1 MIRLTFLMPVL
12 FSASTLFLILNIK
25 NIVSIFSGE
34 IIKSTGL
41 FTPLCCVSL
50 IVSWLFSYYY
60 ISEKDELYT
69 LFLMLYYLQLLLTA
83 IILNRRKLLN
93 FIYCFILL
101 ESTESFIKSF
111 SLNITAC
118 FTYNIKRQIW
128 SITVSLIFQILLYMA
143 LHILSAKY
151 AERFYRLLHS
161 MSKSTYLLIISSV
174 ISLELYTS
182 LLFLNDNISNKK
194 LHILQIT
201 ASMFMVSMIITVLF
215 FIIKD
220 ISKKHLQNTAAL
232 LEQQVKI
239 QLEHYETLTQLN
251 KDFHSFR
258 HDYRNHI
265 HCIRSLFETE
275 NYSEAAAY
283 IDKLTDDFD
292 PELIFI
298 DSGNKIAD
306 AILTSKICSAQNSK
320 IDFQFEG
327 TFFSDISPVEIC
339 TILSNGIDNAIEACL
354 KVDGIRWINI
364 TAAKEKNF
372 QYIEISNSKNPD
384 LTFSYS
390 QNFTSKTDKINH
402 GYGLYNIRK
411 AAARYDGKVEIE
423 DRNDTFILTV
433 IINMNADI

>member
-1 MIRLTFLMPVL
+1 
-12 FSASTLFLILNIK
+12 
-25 NIVSIFSGE
+25 
-34 IIKSTGL
+34 
-41 FTPLCCVSL
+41 
-50 IVSWLFSYYY
+50 
-60 ISEKDELYT
+60 
-69 LFLMLYYLQLLLTA
+69 
-83 IILNRRKLLN
+83 
-93 FIYCFILL
+93 
-101 ESTESFIKSF
+101 
-111 SLNITAC
+111 
-118 FTYNIKRQIW
+118 
-128 SITVSLIFQILLYMA
+128 
-143 LHILSAKY
+143 
-151 AERFYRLLHS
+151 

-220 ISKKHLQNTAAL
+220 ISRKHLQNTAAL

-265 HCIRSLFETE
+265 YCIRSLFETE
-275 NYSEAAAY
+275 NYSEAEAY
-283 IDKLTDDFD
+283 IDKLTYDFD

-411 AAARYDGKVEIE
+411 ATARYDGKVEIE
-423 DRNDTFILTV
+423 DKNDTFILTV
-433 IINMNADI
+433 IININADI

>member
-1 MIRLTFLMPVL
+1 MIKLTFLMPVL
-12 FSASTLFLILNIK
+12 FSVSTLFLIFNIK
-25 NIVSIFSGE
+25 NIVSVYSGE

-41 FTPLCCVSL
+41 FAILYCISM
-50 IVSWLFSYYY
+50 IVSWIFSYYY

-69 LFLMLYYLQLLLTA
+69 LFLMVYYLQLLLTA

-111 SLNITAC
+111 LLNITAC
-118 FTYNIKRQIW
+118 FISNIKRQIW
-128 SITVSLIFQILLYMA
+128 SITVTLIFQILLYMT
-143 LHILSAKY
+143 LHILSEKY

-161 MSKSTYLLIISSV
+161 ISKSTYCLILSSV
-174 ISLELYTS
+174 VSLELYTS
-182 LLFLNDNISNKK
+182 LLFLNDNISTKK

-220 ISKKHLQNTAAL
+220 ISKKHLQNTSEL

-251 KDFHSFR
+251 KEFHSFR
-258 HDYRNHI
+258 HDYRNHM
-265 HCIRSLFETE
+265 HCIRSLFDTE

-306 AILTSKICSAQNSK
+306 AILTSKICSVQNSK

-354 KVDGIRWINI
+354 KVDSIRWINI

-372 QYIEISNSKNPD
+372 QYIEISNSKKPD
-384 LTFSYS
+384 LPYSYS

-411 AAARYDGKVEIE
+411 AAARYDGKVVIE
-423 DRNDTFILTV
+423 DKNDTFILTV
-433 IINMNADI
+433 IINMDADI